1 MSWSRLREI
10 LTLHRRTWQMWV
22 LWKEPDTNH
31 LKNVTEFSVIFHWEE
46 FSLPQMGKTWPLSTT
61 SLLKRRPPVWKLGL
75 LLLRGGG
82 HGSPPLPPQPTA
94 DQKNTGVLLSCIL
107 CSVAFIFPLCKVL
120 PSALL
125 ISIAPHSFLEG
136 RFEWTHWV
144 LLSDLWITCWGDWEA
159 CERAKLPSWWLLSPV
174 RHMVSAW

>member
-22 LWKEPDTNH
+22 LWKEPDINH

-61 SLLKRRPPVWKLGL
+61 SMLKRGPPVWKLGL
-75 LLLRGGG
+75 LLLRDGG

-94 DQKNTGVLLSCIL
+94 DQKNTGVLLSWIL
-107 CSVAFIFPLCKVL
+107 CSGLCLSSL
-120 PSALL
+120 PGAP
-125 ISIAPHSFLEG
+125 IS
-136 RFEWTHWV
+136 
-144 LLSDLWITCWGDWEA
+144 LSDINTTSQFSRREVWMKSLGPLEWFVDYLLGWLGSLWESKASQLMAVKPC
-159 CERAKLPSWWLLSPV
+159 
-174 RHMVSAW
+174 